1 MAPQPKQP
9 DVNDIEITHT
19 GDLPEP
25 WIDTMP
31 VPIQLVVWV
40 FALTVLAVVVVRDQR
55 RWRKQRT
62 ER

>member
-31 VPIQLVVWV
+31 IPVQLVVWAV
-40 FALTVLAVVVVRDQR
+40 ALTVLAVVVVRDQR
-55 RWRKQRT
+55 RWRKQRA